1 METLTIERQQAW
13 QSAND
18 SMQTGEASFRS
29 TMAKQFL
36 DNALGRTFT
45 VLPSACTV
53 WSRDDVMGH
62 VEMVHVKN
70 HMRTLNLRYR

>member
-1 METLTIERQQAW
+1 
-13 QSAND
+13 
-18 SMQTGEASFRS
+18 MQTGKASFSS

-45 VLPSACTV
+45 VLPASACTV

-70 HMRTLNLRYR
+70 QKKEPMNDRPAPPESMRDIGMSKADN